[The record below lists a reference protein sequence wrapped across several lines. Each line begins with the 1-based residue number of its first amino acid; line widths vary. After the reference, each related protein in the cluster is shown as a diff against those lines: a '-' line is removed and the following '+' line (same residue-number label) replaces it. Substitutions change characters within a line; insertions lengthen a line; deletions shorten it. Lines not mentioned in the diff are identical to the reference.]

1 MNSLFPETSLNLFLN
16 GVHFSTWES
25 IYHLLRVS
33 SESQFKDGLSLIRK
47 YHRDPSLFISRIVKS
62 SKFNVELSELLLSNH
77 ASGFLDFINSPTRGL
92 YYNFLEIMEKALQ
105 LEAKICIDK
114 LIVIDSIMKESV
126 YFDYFLQES
135 LPSSLLD
142 VIANST
148 IIDDVIK
155 ISIGPQL
162 LVKSFKQ
169 DFFPITGSKDSII
182 NTSGS

>member
-1 MNSLFPETSLNLFLN
+1 
-16 GVHFSTWES
+16 
-25 IYHLLRVS
+25 
-33 SESQFKDGLSLIRK
+33 
-47 YHRDPSLFISRIVKS
+47 
-62 SKFNVELSELLLSNH
+62 
-77 ASGFLDFINSPTRGL
+77 
-92 YYNFLEIMEKALQ
+92 MEKALQ